1 MSKDKQNEQCVRICM
16 VGGQALME
24 GIMMRGEHGY
34 AQVIRNPEGE
44 LVTEVEKLPAS
55 DVSKVFTLPVIRG
68 SYRLIDSLK
77 IGMKSLFKSAE
88 IAGLEDDNAN
98 KSKFDLWLEKK
109 LGDKSTEII
118 MGLALVISLALTI
131 TLFFLLPNL
140 IAGLIIGKGNSRIL
154 YNLMEGV
161 IRIGIF
167 LGYLLAVS
175 KMNDIKRVF
184 MYHGA
189 EHKTIHCYEHNEPLT
204 IENVRKYSTLHPRCG
219 TAFLFVVMV
228 ISILIYSL
236 LPRFD
241 FFVLNFLMR
250 ILFLPLVAGIAYEFN
265 RFAGRSDGVVA
276 KVLRAPGLAMQYF
289 TTKEPDDD
297 MIEIAI
303 IALTKALEI
312 DEEVRS
318 SGTADQSETVEQD
331 SGEEFAL

>member
-1 MSKDKQNEQCVRICM
+1 MMSNDKDNDKNMRICM

-44 LVTEVEKLPAS
+44 LVTEVEKLPAT
-55 DVSKVFTLPVIRG
+55 DVNKFFTLPVIRG
-68 SYRLIDSLK
+68 SYRLIDSLR

-88 IAGLEDDNAN
+88 IAGLEDENEK

-109 LGDKSTEII
+109 LGDKSTEVI
-118 MGLALVISLALTI
+118 MAIALVLSLALTI

-140 IAGLIIGKGNSRIL
+140 IAGLIIGKGKSRIL
-154 YNLMEGV
+154 YNLIEGV
-161 IRIGIF
+161 IRIAIF
-167 LGYLLAVS
+167 LGYLIAVS

-189 EHKTIHCYEHNEPLT
+189 EHKTIHCYEHNDPLT
-204 IENVRKYSTLHPRCG
+204 IENVRKYTTLHPRCG
-219 TAFLFVVMV
+219 TAFLFVVMI
-228 ISILIYSL
+228 ISILVYSL

-241 FFVLNFLMR
+241 LFILNLLMR

-265 RFAGRSDGVVA
+265 RFAGRSNGIVA
-276 KVLRAPGLAMQYF
+276 RVLRAPGLAMQYF
-289 TTKEPDDD
+289 TTKEPTDD

-303 IALTKALEI
+303 IALIKALEI
-312 DEEVRS
+312 DEEVRNPDVS
-318 SGTADQSETVEQD
+318 QPETIEQAPR
-331 SGEEFAL
+331 EELVL